1 MIQSLEKL
9 RDKLKL
15 ALKYQKKKNKK
26 GGHALFNQ
34 SLKTKYV
41 IKTIR
46 MYTYFII
53 NGLRN
58 KRNHYRKLFKRSQLS
73 INKVKRKQKKQLKQR
88 KVVHFKKVYKKG
100 INRYGVVRNNKQVIK
115 KIYKPIKP
123 LALRA
128 RKYILSQYK
137 KYAKRKRN
145 ISKIGINSTS
155 KIRKI
160 KDFNLLLKK
169 LPIKKVISY
178 KKQIVK
184 SNTIHRKNLKPSIY
198 SERRNVKLQKK
209 LSYIKTKTL
218 TKKTSKLIKPVIN

>member
-1 MIQSLEKL
+1 MVCEINEIIIESFL
-9 RDKLKL
+9 
-15 ALKYQKKKNKK
+15 N
-26 GGHALFNQ
+26 GHNF
-34 SLKTKYV
+34 
-41 IKTIR
+41 R
-46 MYTYFII
+46 
-53 NGLRN
+53 
-58 KRNHYRKLFKRSQLS
+58 

-88 KVVHFKKVYKKG
+88 KVKIVHFKKVYKKG

-137 KYAKRKRN
+137 KYAKKAKYF
-145 ISKIGINSTS
+145 KIGINSTS

-198 SERRNVKLQKK
+198 RERRNVKLQKK